1 MKDRKTNANLLNRL
15 KPVLVETLVPS
26 AMALAAMAFGAGLYL
41 QVGLGLVGSLIAAVT
56 LFLVMICA
64 QAAFIG
70 SQRAA
75 YAVDRVNAL
84 ETAYKGGLN
93 GDSEHLAQ
101 LAAKVAQI
109 DGLSDRVQQIEALAE
124 RIEALDHEV
133 ALVRRD
139 RTEVDPARIQ
149 RLAAEVDRLD
159 ARQEALRTQLQIES
173 RERYEDL
180 SAELQMVET
189 LVKQMAEHIAVSQRA
204 SLRSTQPAGQQ
215 TATEDLATAA
225 PQQSEPPARAEEVE
239 TAPETLEQQQPAAVS
254 APEASQEVQP
264 DVPEVH
270 YEPDVPPAPDASE
283 AQMAATPVPPPPQ
296 AEVAVPDP
304 VPDVPQAPSGAQAEP
319 AAASHV
325 ETAPIIEEVRRSIES
340 NRIELYLQP
349 IMMVPQRRVRYY
361 EALTRLR
368 NDAGEL
374 LLPQAYMGPAESA
387 GIMSA
392 IDNVML
398 FRSVQVLRRLEK
410 RSSARGVFCNIS
422 VNSLL
427 DPEFFPE
434 FVGFMEQNRGL
445 AESMYFEFSQ
455 AMIEHCGPVEQ
466 ESLATLAALG
476 FRFSLDQVTN
486 LDLDYQAMSE
496 RGFRFI
502 KVDADVMLN
511 GMDTANAQIHAVD
524 MRSYLERFGI
534 QLIISKIESE
544 PELARLLDYNIKLG
558 QGFLFSEPRPVRPEI
573 FNDRSS
579 VAAA

>member
-1 MKDRKTNANLLNRL
+1 MRDRNNNAKLLSRL
-15 KPVLVETLVPS
+15 KRILAETLVPC
-26 AMALAAMAFGAGLYL
+26 AMALAAMAFGAGLYM
-41 QVGLGLVGSLIAAVT
+41 QVGFGLVASLIASVT

-84 ETAYKGGLN
+84 EMAYKGGLN
-93 GDSEHLAQ
+93 GDSEQLAQ

-133 ALVRRD
+133 TLVRRD

-180 SAELQMVET
+180 SAELQMIET
-189 LVKQMAEHIAVSQRA
+189 LVKQMAENVAMSKRAALQSAEVAEPQAADEDQAAPPPYGSEGRADGPEAVPD
-204 SLRSTQPAGQQ
+204 T
-215 TATEDLATAA
+215 A
-225 PQQSEPPARAEEVE
+225 PQQPVAARA
-239 TAPETLEQQQPAAVS
+239 PEDVREPTRDVHH
-254 APEASQEVQP
+254 VQP
-264 DVPEVH
+264 EPEI
-270 YEPDVPPAPDASE
+270 PPAPPRAPEMPD
-283 AQMAATPVPPPPQ
+283 AQMAAAPAPTEVAAVEPRPDTPQVPPL
-296 AEVAVPDP
+296 AE
-304 VPDVPQAPSGAQAEP
+304 AEP
-319 AAASHV
+319 A
-325 ETAPIIEEVRRSIES
+325 TAPAAEPKPMIEEVRRSIES

-374 LLPQAYMGPAESA
+374 LLPRAYMQPAESA

-434 FVGFMEQNRGL
+434 FVAFMEQNRGL

-466 ESLATLAALG
+466 ESLAMLASLG
-476 FRFSLDQVTN
+476 FRFSLDQVMN
-486 LDLDYQAMSE
+486 LDLDYQTMSE

-511 GMDTANAQIHAVD
+511 GMDKANAQIHAVD

-534 QLIISKIESE
+534 QLIVSKIESE
-544 PELARLLDYNIKLG
+544 AELARLLEYNIKLG